1 MSAIEVWGHG
11 DIRKVMAEL
20 DEHGFVLDQFKPQGS
35 GMLVWFF
42 VGNSAGE
49 AIACSVWTRSPEHF
63 ARQLTG
69 VAARVTMP
77 WKRRSPVSHR
87 LKNMSASIRKRTLG
101 LSRFP

>member
-63 ARQLTG
+63 ARQLNDTQYGRPLDFARPFTIATG
-69 VAARVTMP
+69 
-77 WKRRSPVSHR
+77 
-87 LKNMSASIRKRTLG
+87 G
-101 LSRFP
+101 Q